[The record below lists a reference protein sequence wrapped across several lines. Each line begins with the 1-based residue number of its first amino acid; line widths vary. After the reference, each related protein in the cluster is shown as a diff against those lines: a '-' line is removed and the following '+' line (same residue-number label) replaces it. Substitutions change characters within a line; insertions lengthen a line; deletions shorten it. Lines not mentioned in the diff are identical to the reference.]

1 MLNKTIQIKIDKA
14 IRLLQNNSE
23 EALKI
28 FNEIL
33 KNEPDNIDA
42 LNGKGSALMKLIGSM
57 MQKSVLINH

>member
-42 LNGKGSALMKLIGSM
+42 LNGK
-57 MQKSVLINH
+57 